1 MYSVSAKL
9 DRQYRQYRQYRHF
22 WRCARIH
29 REGGRWLWA
38 RGTRRDRIEAGAR
51 RRHHRSSPRP
61 HRARPRR
68 RRLWFHLRMMRRF
81 WVIEAHLASI
91 RTFSRA
97 RYTAM
102 AKSDPPIPLYAM
114 RSVMPLLLIPDRIS
128 TYREFIW
135 AHLLRRPVTG
145 LASESFAGSARVVEA
160 SMLTRVHLLMA
171 FSLRSARTAMVAN
184 IVAAFIFQHAL
195 RCSDHRL
202 G

>member
-1 MYSVSAKL
+1 
-9 DRQYRQYRQYRHF
+9 
-22 WRCARIH
+22 
-29 REGGRWLWA
+29 
-38 RGTRRDRIEAGAR
+38 
-51 RRHHRSSPRP
+51 
-61 HRARPRR
+61 
-68 RRLWFHLRMMRRF
+68 
-81 WVIEAHLASI
+81 
-91 RTFSRA
+91 
-97 RYTAM
+97 M

>member
-1 MYSVSAKL
+1 MSIECRYCRYCRSPIVNTPCPQNSIDNIDNIDNIDISGSL
-9 DRQYRQYRQYRHF
+9 RH
-22 WRCARIH
+22 I
-29 REGGRWLWA
+29 
-38 RGTRRDRIEAGAR
+38 I
-51 RRHHRSSPRP
+51 
-61 HRARPRR
+61 
-68 RRLWFHLRMMRRF
+68 
-81 WVIEAHLASI
+81 LASI
-91 RTFSRA
+91 RTFSRV

>member
-1 MYSVSAKL
+1 
-9 DRQYRQYRQYRHF
+9 
-22 WRCARIH
+22 
-29 REGGRWLWA
+29 
-38 RGTRRDRIEAGAR
+38 
-51 RRHHRSSPRP
+51 
-61 HRARPRR
+61 
-68 RRLWFHLRMMRRF
+68 MMRRF

-91 RTFSRA
+91 RTFSRV